1 MAKKKEEIKI
11 RPFWYSDIWIFPKM
25 ITIITSMD
33 KEGNINAAPYSHIMQ
48 YDVMQKNPRMLIG
61 FRQESHSFENIC
73 ATGEFVVNCP
83 SADHLDDMMETAR
96 FWPEGVNELEHTG
109 LTMIPSRKVKPPS
122 IEECP
127 QIAECTVDQI
137 IRLDKSSGI
146 IIANI
151 EAIVM
156 DEGLEQMDRSE
167 RIPAMNLPVGLG
179 DQNRRYYYHA
189 HTDNVTMHELADI
202 LVREDV
208 IDVLVARY
216 VVDLPEVDHIGLQV
230 LQRTFQVDHGPVVA
244 AVVGLGGQEHLAAAG
259 LHHLA
264 HMPFAGS
271 SQVVSCAAGPI
282 LAVPGRSINVID
294 AHVDALI
301 DNGKGLLL
309 HAHLL
314 HGGLGP
320 PGCRCPPL
328 SPVAPNGL

>member
-61 FRQESHSFENIC
+61 FRQESHTFENIL
-73 ATGEFVVNCP
+73 ATGEFVINCP
-83 SADHLDDMMETAR
+83 SVDYLDDMMETAR

-137 IRLDKSSGI
+137 IHLDKSSGI

-151 EAIVM
+151 VAIVM

-189 HTDNVTMHELADI
+189 HTDNVTMHELA
-202 LVREDV
+202 E
-208 IDVLVARY
+208 
-216 VVDLPEVDHIGLQV
+216 P
-230 LQRTFQVDHGPVVA
+230 P
-244 AVVGLGGQEHLAAAG
+244 GGQKG
-259 LHHLA
+259 GKIK
-264 HMPFAGS
+264 MTMDWDDK
-271 SQVVSCAAGPI
+271 
-282 LAVPGRSINVID
+282 AVE
-294 AHVDALI
+294 ALMNI
-301 DNGKGLLL
+301 
-309 HAHLL
+309 
-314 HGGLGP
+314 
-320 PGCRCPPL
+320 
-328 SPVAPNGL
+328 PVAVRKMVSERLEEHAQDKGASSVTAQHLVEMGEEYGIDEELFARFKT